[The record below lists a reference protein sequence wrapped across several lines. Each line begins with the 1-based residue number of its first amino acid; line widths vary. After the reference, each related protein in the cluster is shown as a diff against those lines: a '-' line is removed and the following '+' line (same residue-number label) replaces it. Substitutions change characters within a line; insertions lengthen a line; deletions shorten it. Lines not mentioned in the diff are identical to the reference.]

1 MSVTGS
7 RTVATP
13 VAGLDAIRGL
23 AAVYVVLNHVF
34 ERAYPGYP
42 ADRAPFWSGWFIY
55 GRFAVDVFIVLSG
68 FSLALGPA
76 RRGWRLGDL
85 SDFARR
91 RMRRILPAYWAAL
104 GFSLAVA
111 LLIVPQTGQGRPN
124 VASALVNGLLVQ
136 NIVGAPSPNRAF
148 WSLAVE
154 AQLYLLFPALVWWS
168 RRWGSAAM
176 LASVAVA
183 VAIVGIAGPHI
194 PRIDTFVVQSAPDLA
209 ALFAIGMV
217 AAGIVARDP
226 SRWPWHWLALCAL
239 APVLALVVSQGSVWT
254 LGNIYWVDLAVAPAI
269 ACLLV
274 ALASARP
281 VALVRVL
288 ATRPLRR
295 LGSSSYSLYLIHL
308 PILTIVYDRIV
319 KGRVAPGNAAFL
331 VLAAI
336 VVPLTIFASQVF
348 ARCFESPFQR
358 RDRSGPARR
367 RPGAIM
373 NPRPT

>member
-1 MSVTGS
+1 MSDTGS

-13 VAGLDAIRGL
+13 IAGLDAIRGL
-23 AAVYVVLNHVF
+23 AAAYVVLNHVF

-42 ADRAPFWSGWFIY
+42 VDHAPFWSGWFIY

-85 SDFARR
+85 RDFAHR

-104 GFSLAVA
+104 AFSLVVAV
-111 LLIVPQTGQGRPN
+111 LIVPQTGQGRPDA
-124 VASALVNGLLVQ
+124 ASALVNGLLIQ

-168 RRWGSAAM
+168 RRWGAAAM
-176 LASVAVA
+176 LSSVALV
-183 VAIVGIAGPHI
+183 VVIVGIAGPHI
-194 PRIDTFVVQSAPDLA
+194 ARIDTFVVQSAPDLA

-226 SRWPWHWLALCAL
+226 SRWPWHWLALAAL
-239 APVLALVVSQGSVWT
+239 APALALVAWQGSAWT
-254 LGNIYWVDLAVAPAI
+254 LDHLYWVDLAGAPAI

-274 ALASARP
+274 ALANARP
-281 VALVRVL
+281 VPLVRVL
-288 ATRPLRR
+288 ETRPLRR

-308 PILTIVYDRIV
+308 PILVVVYDRIV
-319 KGRVAPGNAAFL
+319 RNRIPSGNGAFL

-336 VVPLTIFASQVF
+336 VLPATILTSQVF
-348 ARCFESPFQR
+348 ARCFERPFQR
-358 RDRSGPARR
+358 PSASGVATRR
-367 RPGAIM
+367 RGAIVD
-373 NPRPT
+373 PRPT

>member
-1 MSVTGS
+1 MSVAGS
-7 RTVATP
+7 RTAVTP
-13 VAGLDAIRGL
+13 VPGLDAIRGL
-23 AAVYVVLNHVF
+23 AAVYVVLNHIF

-42 ADRAPFWSGWFIY
+42 ADHAPFWSGWFIY

-111 LLIVPQTGQGRPN
+111 LWIAPQTGQGRPDA
-124 VASALVNGLLVQ
+124 ASALVNGLLVQ

-154 AQLYLLFPALVWWS
+154 AQLYLLFPALLWWS

-176 LASVAVA
+176 LASVALV

-194 PRIDTFVVQSAPDLA
+194 ARVDTFVIQSAPDLA

-217 AAGIVARDP
+217 AAGIVARGP
-226 SRWPWHWLALCAL
+226 SQWPWHWLALGAL
-239 APVLALVVSQGSVWT
+239 APVLALIALQGSVWT

-281 VALVRVL
+281 AALVRVL
-288 ATRPLRR
+288 GTRPLRR

-308 PILTIVYDRIV
+308 PILTVVYDRV
-319 KGRVAPGNAAFL
+319 VRGRIAPGNASFL
-331 VLAAI
+331 ALAAI
-336 VVPLTIFASQVF
+336 VVPLTIAASQVF
-348 ARCFESPFQR
+348 AQCFELPFQR
-358 RDRSGPARR
+358 RAGSGLASRHPR
-367 RPGAIM
+367 AIVD
-373 NPRPT
+373 PRAA

>member
-1 MSVTGS
+1 MSGTDS

-13 VAGLDAIRGL
+13 IAGLEAIRGL

-42 ADRAPFWSGWFIY
+42 VDHAPFWSGWFIY

-85 SDFARR
+85 GDFAHR
-91 RMRRILPAYWAAL
+91 RMQRILPAYWAAL

-111 LLIVPQTGQGRPN
+111 WLIVPQTGQGRPDA
-124 VASALVNGLLVQ
+124 ASALVNGLLIQ

-154 AQLYLLFPALVWWS
+154 AQLYLLFPALIWWS
-168 RRWGSAAM
+168 RRHGSAAM
-176 LASVAVA
+176 LASVAVV

-226 SRWPWHWLALCAL
+226 SRLPWHWLSLAAV
-239 APVLALVVSQGSVWT
+239 APVLALVAWQGSAWT
-254 LGNIYWVDLAVAPAI
+254 LSNLYWVDLAGAPAI

-281 VALVRVL
+281 VPLVRL
-288 ATRPLRR
+288 LETRPLRR
-295 LGSSSYSLYLIHL
+295 LGSASYSLYLIHL
-308 PILTIVYDRIV
+308 PILVVVYDRIV
-319 KGRVAPGNAAFL
+319 RGRIPSGNASFL

-336 VVPLTIFASQVF
+336 VLPLTIFASQVF
-348 ARCFESPFQR
+348 ARCFERPFQR
-358 RDRSGPARR
+358 RSRSGVAAR
-367 RPGAIM
+367 RPGAIAD
-373 NPRPT
+373 PRPT